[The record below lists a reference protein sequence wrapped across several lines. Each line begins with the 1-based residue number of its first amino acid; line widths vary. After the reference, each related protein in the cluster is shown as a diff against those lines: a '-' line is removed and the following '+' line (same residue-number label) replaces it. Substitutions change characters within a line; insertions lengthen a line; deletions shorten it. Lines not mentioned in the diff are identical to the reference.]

1 MDQLYTEDELTEF
14 KNDLRKFKEIG
25 NTKVLAIVKRLFN
38 CQITV
43 QQLQNTKI
51 AQTVQSLSTMSCFD
65 EDEEGQEAKQI
76 CSQIINKWK
85 KIVQNEKNKQN
96 PQASSQ
102 KAPQLTKSNSQTA
115 TLPRRQSSG
124 QGSTET
130 FLTNEEPQYKTESKT
145 DLPTYKSDIRQKGLE
160 AINKI
165 FMKVKDDINASPRE
179 WIELIVNLEK
189 KIFSRNSQVVYY
201 KSYIKEVLGMFSSNE
216 VTTEVISKMLN
227 KEISLQDVA
236 EAKTSVFLTDRQRA
250 QQKKA
255 VEDQLATSDPDF
267 YNNMRR
273 QRLQGLEG
281 ELCKG
286 CKKKTAFLVKELQT
300 RSSDEPMTRFM
311 ECNSCGKSW
320 KD

>member
-1 MDQLYTEDELTEF
+1 MDQLYTEEELTDF
-14 KNDLRKFKEIG
+14 KNDLRKFKDIG
-25 NTKVLAIVKRLFN
+25 YTKVLAIVKRLLN
-38 CQITV
+38 CKITV
-43 QQLQNTKI
+43 SQLQNTKI

-65 EDEEGQEAKQI
+65 EDEQGQEAKQI

-85 KIVQNEKNKQN
+85 KVVSDEKNRQN
-96 PQASSQ
+96 SQSSTQ
-102 KAPQLTKSNSQTA
+102 KGPQLTKSNSQTA
-115 TLPRRQSSG
+115 SFPRRQSSG

-130 FLTNEEPQYKTESKT
+130 FLSNEEPQYKTESKT
-145 DLPTYKSDIRQKGLE
+145 DLPSYQSDIRQKGLE

-165 FMKVKDDINASPRE
+165 FMKVKDEISASPRE

-201 KSYIKEVLGMFSSNE
+201 KSHIKEVLGMFSTNE
-216 VTTEVISKMLN
+216 VITEVISKMLN
-227 KEISLQDVA
+227 KEITLQDVA
-236 EAKTSVFLTDRQRA
+236 EAKSNVFLTDRQRA
-250 QQKKA
+250 EQKKA

-267 YNNMRR
+267 YNNIRR

-281 ELCKG
+281 EVCKG

-311 ECNSCGKSW
+311 ECNNCGKSW